1 MLGSPAPLARFERA
15 VWIHFTLESR
25 QEACPRGRRCL
36 MRVALSVQCVGG
48 KPAAQA
54 SLGGAHIVDWQCRR
68 ATLITH
74 LRGSSLELPGPGQP
88 LTAPGP
94 FTAALP
100 VPLLTSSHDAP
111 LY

>member
-1 MLGSPAPLARFERA
+1 MLGSPAPLARFERV

-54 SLGGAHIVDWQCRR
+54 SLGGAHVVAWQRGR

-74 LRGSSLELPGPGQP
+74 LRESSLELPGPGQP

-94 FTAALP
+94 FTAAL
-100 VPLLTSSHDAP
+100 
-111 LY
+111 LYPAVHLPS